1 MIGELRCEGLR
12 VIHIMMLVMICIIY
26 NTTVQYFAPLRSP
39 SDNYGH
45 DYGAWD
51 QYPSLRLTTMI
62 STQWSTALRSS
73 KSMNNVRRILCN
85 VLRSVYAKLNL
96 MLLLYRL
103 TQRIRMPLIL
113 SHCHFFRSFWGPGYC
128 LLFQWAELA
137 VGELSQ
143 QQCASPCCGAPIVLC
158 LFQLD
163 SIAYNSHQWIPI

>member
-1 MIGELRCEGLR
+1 
-12 VIHIMMLVMICIIY
+12 MMCIIY

-39 SDNYGH
+39 SDNYGQ

-96 MLLLYRL
+96 VLLLYRP

-113 SHCHFFRSFWGPGYC
+113 SHCHFFRSFWGLGYC
-128 LLFQWAELA
+128 LLFRWVELA
-137 VGELSQ
+137 VGELSEQ
-143 QQCASPCCGAPIVLC
+143 RASPCCGAPIVLC

-163 SIAYNSHQWIPI
+163 SIAYNSHQWNHSLPM